1 MIDTVQE
8 RLQEF
13 ARSVALPYLMELP
26 KIKPYAKDL
35 SFVLVGSAAAGLCR
49 EDSDVDIAMV
59 CDQAVHSAISAGEP
73 WSEGR
78 PAELRLQGT
87 QLHYYAM
94 AFQTIE
100 AKAAAL
106 DDGALYL
113 YGNAVILSDPSG
125 HYEILLDKLSQL
137 GPEAHTERL
146 EGKLD
151 MLLRRMRAL
160 EGCAS
165 IGDELVTAEVFL
177 EVVRLTLKVVA
188 LLDDVPFNPRK
199 RLVATAL
206 TGPLGRRL
214 EGAIRGLVSRLGDM
228 ESLRRI
234 VVVLCQE
241 AEKQGFRVGLDKPDR
256 RQMEA

>member
-1 MIDTVQE
+1 MADAQE

-26 KIKPYAKDL
+26 KIKPHADDQ

-49 EDSDVDIAMV
+49 EDSDVDVAIV
-59 CDQAVHSAISAGEP
+59 CDKAVYNAISAGES

-78 PAELRLQGT
+78 PAEVSLQGT
-87 QLHYYAM
+87 QLHYYAI
-94 AFQTIE
+94 AFQYIE
-100 AKAAAL
+100 EKAAAL

-113 YGNAVILSDPSG
+113 YGSAVILSDPSG
-125 HYEILLDKLSQL
+125 HYETLLNRLRQI
-137 GPEAHTERL
+137 GPEVRKERL

-165 IGDELVTAEVFL
+165 QGDDLLTAEIYL
-177 EVVRLTLKVVA
+177 EIIRRTLKIVA

-206 TGPLGRRL
+206 TGSLGRRL
-214 EGAIRGLVSRLGDM
+214 EGAIRGLFSRLGDV
-228 ESLRRI
+228 ESLKRI
-234 VVVLCQE
+234 IVVLCQE
-241 AEKQGFRVGLDKPDR
+241 AESQGFRIGLDQPDR